1 MVQTKKIS
9 EIKYLLQKELVKI
22 FDKKYWIV
30 ISHATKVESYPK
42 CKKPNYSS
50 KLHVNVLLSVLYF
63 GKRTNPCAIAEYDY

>member
-30 ISHATKVESYPK
+30 ISHATKVESYPE

-50 KLHVNVLLSVLYF
+50 KLHVKCIAKRSVF
-63 GKRTNPCAIAEYDY
+63 WKKN